1 MKVCE
6 FVSLGC
12 MAYLV
17 KLNRV
22 GPNIEKKPKTCAI
35 KGKQLKNEHEP
46 IDRFVTFRV

>member
-6 FVSLGC
+6 FVCLCC

-22 GPNIEKKPKTCAI
+22 ILKKKKTFEN
-35 KGKQLKNEHEP
+35 KGKRLKNGHGS
-46 IDRFVTFRV
+46 IAIFDTFRV